1 MITDAQVR
9 RLREKRMSGKTLAAA
24 AAAAGMSERT
34 ARHWQSGALP
44 STAKAPRTWR
54 TREDP
59 FAGVWESEVVPQL
72 VADTE
77 GRLQVLT
84 LFTWLCRR
92 HPGRFQAGQLRT
104 LQRRVRDWRVQY
116 GPDREVY
123 FEQVAVPGREAAFDF
138 TDASDLGVTIR
149 GVPFPHLLFE
159 WVLSYSKWTYVGL
172 AFSETFEALVAGLQG
187 ALWTLGAAPAWLRHD
202 NLSAATHELKRSG
215 GRQLTVR
222 FQQVLDHYGLRSSRI
237 QPGKPHENGVA
248 EQSHFRT
255 KTAIEQALLLRGDR
269 DFDDE
274 SAYLRFVR
282 AVVDEARNAAAAT
295 RLAEERP
302 YLRPLPSARI
312 PEYTTFQCVVRKWS
326 TIRVGGR
333 IYSVPSRLIG
343 HTVEARQHPSTVEVR
358 YGGQLLCTMPR
369 LRGAADHRIDYRHII
384 GSLVR
389 KPGAFARY
397 RFREELFPSLTFRAA
412 YDALGPDAWRA
423 GRRRVRAAA
432 ASGGHHQRAAG
443 RGDASRSARRRRW
456 VRLCQRPGRGAS
468 AGSDHPRRAHS
479 PAGPVTVRRAAD
491 RRPAPMTPAST
502 ASTTLLKQFGLT
514 TAAEELVPRL
524 TQAGHHDALPVLVE
538 VLEAEAEA
546 RRQRR
551 IARLR
556 RASRLPPGKTFAT
569 LDTGRLPAPVV
580 QQLETLAIGAFL
592 ETATNVLA
600 FGLPGVG
607 KSHALS
613 AVGHALVEAGH
624 SVLCAPAYALVQELL
639 GAKRDLDLPRAL
651 RKLDLFEVILLDDLG
666 YVQQSPDE
674 AEVLFTLLAER
685 YERRSVMVTSNLVFS
700 QWDRIF
706 RDQMATAAAID
717 RLVHHAVVLEFDV
730 PSFRTDPSR
739 PTSPPSP
746 PPVPRGRPPGPL
758 LPRRRRPASS

>member
-1 MITDAQVR
+1 M
-9 RLREKRMSGKTLAAA
+9 
-24 AAAAGMSERT
+24 
-34 ARHWQSGALP
+34 
-44 STAKAPRTWR
+44 
-54 TREDP
+54 
-59 FAGVWESEVVPQL
+59 
-72 VADTE
+72 
-77 GRLQVLT
+77 
-84 LFTWLCRR
+84 
-92 HPGRFQAGQLRT
+92 
-104 LQRRVRDWRVQY
+104 
-116 GPDREVY
+116 
-123 FEQVAVPGREAAFDF
+123 
-138 TDASDLGVTIR
+138 
-149 GVPFPHLLFE
+149 
-159 WVLSYSKWTYVGL
+159 
-172 AFSETFEALVAGLQG
+172 
-187 ALWTLGAAPAWLRHD
+187 
-202 NLSAATHELKRSG
+202 
-215 GRQLTVR
+215 
-222 FQQVLDHYGLRSSRI
+222 
-237 QPGKPHENGVA
+237 
-248 EQSHFRT
+248 
-255 KTAIEQALLLRGDR
+255 
-269 DFDDE
+269 
-274 SAYLRFVR
+274 
-282 AVVDEARNAAAAT
+282 
-295 RLAEERP
+295 
-302 YLRPLPSARI
+302 
-312 PEYTTFQCVVRKWS
+312 
-326 TIRVGGR
+326 
-333 IYSVPSRLIG
+333 
-343 HTVEARQHPSTVEVR
+343 EARQHPSTVEVR

-412 YDALGPDAWRA
+412 YDALGRTHGERA
-423 GRRRVRAAA
+423 DVEY
-432 ASGGHHQRAAG
+432 
-443 RGDASRSARRRRW
+443 
-456 VRLCQRPGRGAS
+456 VRLLHLAATTSERQVEVTLRARLDAGAGCDYASVQAEVRP
-468 AGSDHPRRAHS
+468 AGSDHPRRAYS

-491 RRPAPMTPAST
+491 RRPARMTPAST

-666 YVQQSPDE
+666 YVQQSPEE

-717 RLVHHAVVLEFDV
+717 RLVHYAVVLEFDV